1 MKKVAMMAVN
11 GSEPIEVLAPV
22 DVLRRGGVEVTIVSC
37 EAGDKIVTDQG
48 IYLGADANV
57 KDVDLLSFDMIVV
70 PGGSGVEALKKNA
83 ALKDALTTFLAESR
97 PVGSIC
103 AGPTVLN
110 EFGLL
115 EGRKVTC
122 YPGCEAGLP
131 AGVFQEG
138 IGVVRDG
145 NLVTASGP
153 GLALDFGVALLR
165 QLMGDDVAE
174 GVARGMLMKNA

>member
-11 GSEPIEVLAPV
+11 GSEPIEVVAPV

-37 EAGDKIVTDQG
+37 EAGDKVVADRG
-48 IYLGADANV
+48 VYLGADANV

-70 PGGSGVEALKKNA
+70 PGGSGVDALKKCA
-83 ALKDALTTFLAESR
+83 PLKDALATFMAESR

-103 AGPTVLN
+103 AGPTVLS

-115 EGRKVTC
+115 EGRKATC
-122 YPGCEAGLP
+122 YPGCEVDLP
-131 AGVFQEG
+131 AGVFQG
-138 IGVVRDG
+138 GAGVVCDG

-153 GLALDFGVALLR
+153 GLALDFGLALLR

-174 GVARGMLMKNA
+174 NVAKGMLVKNA